1 MLHAF
6 KPSKTFELVC
16 RETKYSGEDGCTSE
30 ENDYDD
36 KVNWLPLIK

>member
-6 KPSKTFELVC
+6 NPSKTFELVC
-16 RETKYSGEDGCTSE
+16 RETDDSGEDGCTSE
-30 ENDYDD
+30 ENDYVY

>member
-16 RETKYSGEDGCTSE
+16 RYNDNYHHGCTFE